1 MLTRLRPVRL
11 AAAAAAL
18 FALAAPASAQELV
31 KYGAEFLAGGVGARA
46 LGMGGAYVSHAN
58 DVTAGYWN
66 PAGLDA
72 LAYPEAAYMHAERF
86 GGVVAFDYG
95 AVAMPVTA
103 RSTVGVSFFRSGVD
117 DIPNTLNVPLR
128 EDGTPAVDP
137 EAYVDRFSAADY
149 ALFVSYARKLDRRFR
164 VGATGKLIRRSIGD
178 FASAWGYSF
187 DVGAQASLGRFVFGV
202 QLQDIST
209 MVQSWSVNED
219 AFLSAADGENVTEDD
234 IRALFDGLGGLP
246 QGQTEIVAPTARLGS
261 GVVLPLS
268 EDIGLTLGADVDV
281 AFDGQR
287 AYVLNAGDVS
297 FRPRLG
303 TELSYRGLVA
313 LRAGISDVTTS
324 ERYGT
329 QLTPT
334 LGAGVN
340 LNQVSLD
347 YGFGDFGGLQSELGY
362 AHRISLKLRLE
373 QPRFARAAE

>member
-1 MLTRLRPVRL
+1 MLAFLRPARL
-11 AAAAAAL
+11 AATAAVL
-18 FALAAPASAQELV
+18 FAFAAPASTAQELV

-117 DIPNTLNVPLR
+117 DIPNTLGVPLR

-137 EAYVDRFSAADY
+137 EAYIDRFSAADY

-164 VGATGKLIRRSIGD
+164 VGATGKLIG
-178 FASAWGYSF
+178 ATSATSPRPGATRF
-187 DVGAQASLGRFVFGV
+187 DVGAQATLGRFVFGV
-202 QLQDIST
+202 TLQDIST
-209 MVQSWSVNED
+209 MVQSWSVDED
-219 AFLSAADGENVTEDD
+219 AFTSSANEQVTEDD

-268 EDIGLTLGADVDV
+268 DDIGLTLGADVDV
-281 AFDGQR
+281 SFDGQR

-297 FRPRLG
+297 FRPRVG

-313 LRAGISDVTTS
+313 LRAGISDVTSS

-334 LGAGVN
+334 LGAGVT
-340 LNQVSLD
+340 LSQVSLD

-362 AHRISLKLRLE
+362 AHRVSLKLRLE

>member
-1 MLTRLRPVRL
+1 MLSLSRFTRLVVCV
-11 AAAAAAL
+11 AVL
-18 FALAAPASAQELV
+18 FALGPVASAQELV

-46 LGMGGAYVSHAN
+46 LGMGGAYVSHAD

-95 AVAMPVTA
+95 ALAMPVSA

-117 DIPNTLNVPLR
+117 DIPNTLGVPLR

-137 EAYVDRFSAADY
+137 EAYVTRFSAADY

-164 VGATGKLIRRSIGD
+164 VGATGKLVRRSIGD

-187 DVGAQASLGRFVFGV
+187 DLGAQATLGRFVFGV
-202 QLQDIST
+202 TLQDIST
-209 MVQSWSVNED
+209 MVQSWSVDED
-219 AFLSAADGENVTEDD
+219 AFTSSANEDVTEDD
-234 IRALFDGLGGLP
+234 IRQLFDGLGGLP

-268 EDIGLTLGADVDV
+268 DDIGLTLGADVDV

-313 LRAGISDVTTS
+313 LRAGISDVTSS

-334 LGAGVN
+334 LGAGVA

-347 YGFGDFGGLQSELGY
+347 YGFGDFGGIQSELGY
-362 AHRISLKLRLE
+362 AHRISLTLRLE